1 MPARIVQVKPTGQWT
16 AKRTAR
22 RFSLVMLAPRFLRG
36 RYGDEALHAPVAAD
50 FTTRLAPALPLLPRH
65 TNAWRQED
73 FVDHCRLAEILPSP
87 SSPILDP
94 RIAYRTAP
102 HQPKLPWGPAPCVRP
117 NAASWL
123 DRQQSRGRCRPR
135 LRQGLG
141 PPPFSSELRCFQLAA
156 ETHRRSQLGL

>member
-1 MPARIVQVKPTGQWT
+1 M
-16 AKRTAR
+16 
-22 RFSLVMLAPRFLRG
+22 RG
-36 RYGDEALHAPVAAD
+36 VRK
-50 FTTRLAPALPLLPRH
+50 TSSTIS
-65 TNAWRQED
+65 
-73 FVDHCRLAEILPSP
+73 RLAEILPSP

-123 DRQQSRGRCRPR
+123 DRQQSRGRCRSR

-141 PPPFSSELRCFQLAA
+141 NHQVAQGVPSSELSCFQLAA